1 MLVRRLQ
8 LALLLFCG
16 TVALAETLDRVVV
29 VVDKGVILASQ
40 WEEAVRYEAFVEG
53 KELASVTPEDRERT
67 LDRMIDQELLRQ
79 QMGGTTYQPAA
90 AAEIDAKV
98 ADLRRQMQPAG
109 NDAQW
114 QATLR
119 RYGLDEEDIRER
131 VEQQVDLLRFV
142 EVRFRPSI
150 HVDPRAVEAYYKNTF
165 VPQMRA
171 SGQAPPPLQQAK
183 AGIEELLVQQR
194 IDDLLSAYL
203 KNLRAQAHIRRVA
216 VPAAK
221 ESR

>member
-16 TVALAETLDRVVV
+16 ALSLAETLDRVVV

-53 KELASVTPEDRERT
+53 KELAAVTSADRERT

-79 QMGGTTYQPAA
+79 QMAGTTYQPAA

-98 ADLRRQMQPAG
+98 ADLRHQMQPAG
-109 NDAQW
+109 SDAQW
-114 QATLR
+114 QATLK

-150 HVDPRAVEAYYKNTF
+150 HVDPRSVEAYYKNTF

-203 KNLRAQAHIRRVA
+203 KNLRAQAHIRRVSA
-216 VPAAK
+216 PAAK